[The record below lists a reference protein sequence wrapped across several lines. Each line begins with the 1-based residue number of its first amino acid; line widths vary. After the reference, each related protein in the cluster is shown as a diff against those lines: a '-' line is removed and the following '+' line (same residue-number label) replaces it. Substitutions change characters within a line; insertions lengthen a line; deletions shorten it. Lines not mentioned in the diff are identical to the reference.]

1 MKLVYDE
8 NVRNIYF
15 SIESHCSQ
23 DVFENCKSRI
33 LAGLKFNKVYLIK
46 IFKTW
51 PSLAVQWLGPGAF
64 TAMAL
69 GSVPGWGSKILQATW
84 CGQKRKKV
92 KTLCLKS
99 IHYEAK

>member
-1 MKLVYDE
+1 MYLK
-8 NVRNIYF
+8 
-15 SIESHCSQ
+15 SS
-23 DVFENCKSRI
+23 KSRI

-51 PSLAVQWLGPGAF
+51 TSLAVQWLGPGAF

-69 GSVPGWGSKILQATW
+69 GSVPGQGTKIPQATW
-84 CGQKRKKV
+84 CRQKRKKV